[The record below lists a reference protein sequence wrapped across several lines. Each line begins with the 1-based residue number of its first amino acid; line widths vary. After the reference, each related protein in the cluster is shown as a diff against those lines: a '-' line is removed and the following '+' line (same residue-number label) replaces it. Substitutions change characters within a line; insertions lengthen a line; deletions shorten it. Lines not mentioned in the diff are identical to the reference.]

1 MKTTNPITM
10 NSRTTNQEK
19 VQTILPD
26 ILLQYR
32 RFRLSVAAVIALLVI
47 ALICAFFN
55 RYATFALLVL
65 ALAFHLLYVRK
76 QQNAYTRSV
85 SHANISLT
93 VMPRLGAEDVSYEG
107 AGGFTASLIK
117 RAGLMPCDG
126 NPTFFWGMEGDSG
139 PLHVQICDVS
149 IPERFEL
156 KKGGKDRIHFNIG
169 TWTHIVLSK
178 DTDCR
183 YCIIDETAV
192 PTPIRMAYFDRDPVM
207 FPAELGD
214 QELKGK
220 VVFYRPMNEEE
231 QFPSPAVM
239 KELKRLISYTPGYI
253 AMSLHGRELDL
264 FIRGRFLAGPVTA
277 SQKPTEASLT
287 FDPFPELEYILR
299 IASECNK

>member
-1 MKTTNPITM
+1 M

-126 NPTFFWGMEGDSG
+126 NPTFFLVSETETVAEFFMGVFFQLFGEELTVTNAVMDKKSG
-139 PLHVQICDVS
+139 RDKLVLLCPQAS
-149 IPERFEL
+149 SERVLKKLGLL
-156 KKGGKDRIHFNIG
+156 KKG
-169 TWTHIVLSK
+169 T
-178 DTDCR
+178 TDLR
-183 YCIIDETAV
+183 DGIL
-192 PTPIRMAYFDRDPVM
+192 PTLVKTGALDKLRKIMLD
-207 FPAELGD
+207 
-214 QELKGK
+214 
-220 VVFYRPMNEEE
+220 
-231 QFPSPAVM
+231 
-239 KELKRLISYTPGYI
+239 KRRTS
-253 AMSLHGRELDL
+253 
-264 FIRGRFLAGPVTA
+264 V
-277 SQKPTEASLT
+277 
-287 FDPFPELEYILR
+287 
-299 IASECNK
+299 